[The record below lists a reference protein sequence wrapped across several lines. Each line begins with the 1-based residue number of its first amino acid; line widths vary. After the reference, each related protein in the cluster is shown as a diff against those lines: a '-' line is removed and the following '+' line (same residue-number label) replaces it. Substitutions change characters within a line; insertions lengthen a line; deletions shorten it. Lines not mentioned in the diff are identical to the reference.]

1 MNKLFNCTLLVL
13 LSSSIL
19 AQEIEK
25 YLIETEIGEIEL
37 VVYPEQAPI
46 TVENFRVYVE
56 KELYTNSSFFRVCTP
71 ENEAD
76 REIRIEVIQGGNV
89 PDSLLLAPIPIETS
103 QKTGI
108 KHVDGTIS
116 MARLGPNSAQSS
128 FFICINA
135 QPELD
140 HNGKRNPDGYGFAA
154 FGKVTKGMELV
165 KEIQS
170 EEEVDQYLVNPVKI
184 QSIKRMH

>member
-56 KELYTNSSFFRVCTP
+56 KELYTNSSFLGFVPRKTK
-71 ENEAD
+71 
-76 REIRIEVIQGGNV
+76 RIE
-89 PDSLLLAPIPIETS
+89 
-103 QKTGI
+103 
-108 KHVDGTIS
+108 
-116 MARLGPNSAQSS
+116 RLG
-128 FFICINA
+128 
-135 QPELD
+135 
-140 HNGKRNPDGYGFAA
+140 
-154 FGKVTKGMELV
+154 
-165 KEIQS
+165 
-170 EEEVDQYLVNPVKI
+170 
-184 QSIKRMH
+184 